1 MITYKDTFNL
11 DHDHDVDV
19 SDTLANALYNS
30 SRLNYMF
37 KNVEPSTDEP
47 MNASAYNYRTEVNG
61 GIEPNNMVQD
71 NVINTTVNDTALV
84 RNLDTFKTSGVAED
98 VGYSGNSGKTTFS
111 EHWKLLR
118 VIAGAH
124 QGWVRCCA
132 VDEITNKWYATGSS
146 DSSIKIWDLAS
157 LKTKAIITG
166 HIMGVRAVKISKR
179 YPYLFSGSEDKT
191 VRCWDLEKTN
201 SALGCQIRNYHG
213 HVGGIYS
220 LAIHP
225 ELDLLFSGGRDS
237 VVRAWDIRSRAQAM
251 VLTGHKNDI
260 TSIESEVGDPQVI
273 TSSMDG
279 TLRLWDLRKAKTA
292 LAITQHSKSIRLLVM
307 HPEEL
312 TMCSADTNGEIKQ
325 WLLPMGELLDQFGA
339 KAEQSNVINTMAINP
354 VENVLCTGYD
364 DGRLEFYDY
373 TNGSILQ
380 SERSRPLPGS
390 TETSINSV
398 AFDVLG
404 SRMISCESDKSIKIW
419 GPETV

>member
-11 DHDHDVDV
+11 DHNHDADV
-19 SDTLANALYNS
+19 SDTLASALYNS

-47 MNASAYNYRTEVNG
+47 MNANAYNYRTEVKG
-61 GIEPNNMVQD
+61 GIEPNIINQD
-71 NVINTTVNDTALV
+71 DMSSTSVTERTVDRELDIPKASEGAGDV
-84 RNLDTFKTSGVAED
+84 R
-98 VGYSGNSGKTTFS
+98 YSNKSDKTTFN

-132 VDEITNKWYATGSS
+132 IDEVTNKWYATGSS

-166 HIMGVRAVKISKR
+166 HIMGVRAVQISKR

-201 SALGCQIRNYHG
+201 SSLGCQIRNYHG

-225 ELDLLFSGGRDS
+225 ELDILFSGGRDS

-260 TSIESEVGDPQVI
+260 TSIESQVGDPQVI

-292 LAITQHSKSIRLLVM
+292 LTITQHSKSVRLLVM
-307 HPEEL
+307 HREEL

-325 WLLPMGELLDQFGA
+325 WLLPIGELLDQFGA
-339 KAEQSNVINTMAINP
+339 KAEQSNVINTMAINS
-354 VENVLCTGYD
+354 VENTLCVGYD

-398 AFDVLG
+398 AFDILG
-404 SRMISCESDKSIKIW
+404 SRLISCESDKSIKIW